1 MTKFLRGLMRDERGI
16 SALEYAILAAI
27 IIAVVVVGITAF
39 GDDIQS
45 LFGRGSTAL
54 DSAVTPTPTTG
65 Q

>member
-1 MTKFLRGLMRDERGI
+1 MVKFFQGLIRDERGI

-39 GDDIQS
+39 GEDIGE

-54 DSAVTPTPTTG
+54 DSAVTPAPTTG